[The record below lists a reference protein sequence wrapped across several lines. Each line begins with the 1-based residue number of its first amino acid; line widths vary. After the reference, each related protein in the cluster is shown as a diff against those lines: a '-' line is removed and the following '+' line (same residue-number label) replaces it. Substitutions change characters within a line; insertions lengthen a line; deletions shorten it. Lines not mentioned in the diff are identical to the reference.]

1 MTARASRVVIATGSR
16 VYTLD
21 TSDRTIHEGTGLT
34 ARRPSCLAA
43 VPHPGGPA
51 WCGSE
56 DDGLFR
62 SDDGGGSWVAAGL
75 PGEHVTA
82 IAVSPSR
89 PDRVWAGTE
98 PSAVWRSDDSGRSWE
113 RCVGLLELPSS
124 SEWSFPP
131 KPETHHVRW
140 IACHPRDPDRAWFAI
155 EAGALISTADAG
167 RSWTDRVAG
176 GPYDTHELA
185 IHSAEPD
192 LLRVAAG
199 DGYFE
204 SGDGGRTWTSPEA
217 GLEVTYLR
225 SVAVAPGDPSV
236 VVVSASSS
244 PRSAYVAGHAD
255 GRTYRRAG
263 DGRWERIDIG
273 GPEPP
278 ATIAP
283 LLTADATTG
292 WLLAADERGVHRS
305 VDEGRS
311 FELLGALPAGVDRL
325 RGLIMTRPAGA
336 RGQTSAPRAATS
348 S

>member
-1 MTARASRVVIATGSR
+1 MTAPAPKVVVAAGGR

-21 TSDRTIHEGTGLT
+21 TSDRSLHPGTGLT

-43 VPHPGGPA
+43 DPRPGGPV

-62 SDDGGGSWVAAGL
+62 SDDGGRSWTAAGL

-82 IAVSPSR
+82 VAVTPSR

-98 PSAVWRSDDSGRSWE
+98 PSAVWRSEDAGGSWE
-113 RCVGLLELPSS
+113 RCEGLLELPSAP
-124 SEWSFPP
+124 EWSFPP

-140 IACHPRDPDRAWFAI
+140 IACHPEDADTAWFAI
-155 EAGALISTADAG
+155 EAGALVSTRDAG

-176 GPYDTHELA
+176 GPYDTHELS
-185 IHSAEPD
+185 IHPAEPD
-192 LLRVAAG
+192 RLRVAAG

-204 SGDGGRTWTSPEA
+204 SRDGGRSWTSPEA

-236 VVVSASSS
+236 VVVSASSG
-244 PRSAYVAGHAD
+244 PRTAYVAGHAD
-255 GRTYRRAG
+255 GRLYRRVG
-263 DGRWERIDIG
+263 DGRWAGIDIG
-273 GPEPP
+273 GPEEA

-283 LLTADATTG
+283 LLTAETTTG

-305 VDEGRS
+305 LDAGRS
-311 FELLGALPAGVDRL
+311 WERLAALPERVDRL
-325 RGLIMTRPAGA
+325 RGLIVTRPPGA
-336 RGQTSAPRAATS
+336 QVQSSAPRAATS